1 MGRRPRAV
9 RLAIP
14 AAFVAVLT
22 LVALWRV
29 SGPLLPVPG
38 TPAARP
44 EPLEPLTQIAEVLA
58 DNSVGRRAS
67 LERVVVRD
75 IPSPRTLW
83 IGTGDERVLAVL
95 DPDVKNLSAVPVQIG
110 ARLTLIGLV
119 RAVPPEE
126 TAIRQWALDPATAKS
141 AREHGTYLYVTEIR
155 DEEIGGRR

>member
-29 SGPLLPVPG
+29 SGPVAPASG
-38 TPAARP
+38 TAAARP
-44 EPLEPLTQIAEVLA
+44 APLEPLTQIAEVLA

-67 LERVVVRD
+67 LERVVVRE

-83 IGTGDERVLAVL
+83 IGTGDERIFAVL
-95 DPDVKNLSAVPVQIG
+95 DPDVNNVSAVPVQVG
-110 ARLTLIGLV
+110 SRLTLIGLV
-119 RAVPPEE
+119 RAMPPEE
-126 TAIRQWALDPATAKS
+126 TAIRQWALDPATAKT
-141 AREHGTYLYVTEIR
+141 AREHGTYLHVTEIR
-155 DEEIGGRR
+155 PE

>member
-29 SGPLLPVPG
+29 STPVA
-38 TPAARP
+38 PASDGASSRP
-44 EPLEPLTQIAEVLA
+44 QPLEPLTQIAGGRAENA
-58 DNSVGRRAS
+58 IGRRAS
-67 LERVVVRD
+67 LERVVVRE

-83 IGTGDERVLAVL
+83 IGAGDERVFAVL
-95 DPDVKNLSAVPVQIG
+95 DPVVKNPSAVSVRVG

-119 RAVPPEE
+119 RAAPSEE
-126 TAIRQWALDPATAKS
+126 TAIRQWALD
-141 AREHGTYLYVTEIR
+141 
-155 DEEIGGRR
+155 

>member
-29 SGPLLPVPG
+29 SGPMAPASG
-38 TPAARP
+38 TDARRP

-67 LERVVVRD
+67 LERVVVGE

-83 IGTGDERVLAVL
+83 IGTGDERIFAVL
-95 DPDVKNLSAVPVQIG
+95 DPDVKNLSAAPVQVG
-110 ARLTLIGLV
+110 SRLTLIGLV
-119 RAVPPEE
+119 RAAPPEE

-141 AREHGTYLYVTEIR
+141 ARERGTYLHVTEIVR
-155 DEEIGGRR
+155 PED

>member
-29 SGPLLPVPG
+29 SGPVI
-38 TPAARP
+38 PASGSATARP
-44 EPLEPLTQIAEVLA
+44 EPLEPLTQLAEVLA
-58 DNSVGRRAS
+58 DNSIGRRAS
-67 LERVVVRD
+67 LERVVVRE

-83 IGTGDERVLAVL
+83 IGTGDERVFAVL
-95 DPDVKNLSAVPVQIG
+95 DPDVKNLSAVPVQVG
-110 ARLTLIGLV
+110 SRLTLIGLV
-119 RAVPPEE
+119 RAAPPEE

-141 AREHGTYLYVTEIR
+141 ARDSGTYLHVTEIR
-155 DEEIGGRR
+155 AEPE

>member
-29 SGPLLPVPG
+29 SGPVAPASG
-38 TPAARP
+38 TAAARP
-44 EPLEPLTQIAEVLA
+44 EPLAPLTQIAEVLA

-67 LERVVVRD
+67 LERVAVRE

-83 IGTGDERVLAVL
+83 IGTGDERIFAVL
-95 DPDVKNLSAVPVQIG
+95 DPDVKNVSAVPVQVG
-110 ARLTLIGLV
+110 SRLTLIGLV
-119 RAVPPEE
+119 RAMPPEE
-126 TAIRQWALDPATAKS
+126 TAIRQWALDPATAKT
-141 AREHGTYLYVTEIR
+141 AREHGTYLHVTEIR
-155 DEEIGGRR
+155 AEPE